1 MNLELEVEKKITY
14 LIKEL
19 NLKNYKLVI
28 DQINQ
33 LVESEYNIP
42 IIYNL
47 LGAAY
52 SNINKHTEAINAYKK
67 GLILDSFNEEIL
79 RNLGKSYSKLE
90 DNKNAYQCFSRAIKI
105 KPNNPDAI
113 FGIGLLELKKNNYQ
127 KSILKFSLAI
137 EHNGKFY
144 QAFYNRGIAYNY
156 LGDLI
161 KAQYDY
167 VEAIKINKNYYQA
180 YNNLGS
186 ILIKNKKI
194 EDAIKVL
201 EIAVKIKPEYIEALT
216 NLGVAYLDLKK
227 NKKSLE
233 YFDKV
238 LAIDPFYV
246 RAISQKLYLMRKIC
260 DWSEDNFLKRNLNL
274 INESKVEVT
283 PWQLLSLDD
292 DPQAEFIRAKKYGDQ
307 FLFTDIQSK
316 YTNSKIKLAYFSSDF
331 YEHAGMINMEGIF
344 QNHDKNKFEV
354 FAFDYGHLHN
364 DNTHKRIKKYFDHF
378 IYIDQK
384 SDEEVIKMLREY
396 KIDIII
402 HRNGYSQNS
411 RNSLFAKKT
420 VPLQISF
427 LGYPGTM
434 GVRFIDY
441 IIADKVVIP
450 EKNKKY
456 FSENI
461 IYLPNTYYPTNN
473 KRKISY
479 KNFNKS
485 NLNIHDDAFVF
496 GTFNNSYKISSS
508 EFAIW
513 MELLKKIKNSNLILL
528 VNDEATKN
536 NLIKEIIKY
545 NQDPN
550 RVKFLDFI
558 NNEEHLARHQL
569 IDLYLDTFNYNGHTS
584 AVDAL
589 YTGTP
594 MVTKI
599 GSSFTA
605 RVCASIL
612 KAVNMSELITKSE
625 EEYFNLAFKLATNKT
640 VYKKIKEA
648 LIQNI
653 KIQALFNT
661 KKYVRNLEKGYQ
673 IALENKIKQTK
684 KKDIEI

>member
-1 MNLELEVEKKITY
+1 MNLQLELEKKITF

-19 NLKNYKLVI
+19 NLKNYDLVI
-28 DQINQ
+28 EQINQ
-33 LVESEYNIP
+33 LTGSEYNIP

-52 SNINKHTEAINAYKK
+52 SNSNKHLEAINVYKK
-67 GLILDSFNEEIL
+67 GLALDSLNEEIL
-79 RNLGKSYSKLE
+79 INLGKSYSKLE
-90 DNKNAYQCFSRAIKI
+90 EYKNAYDCFSKAIKI
-105 KPNNPDAI
+105 KPNNPNAI
-113 FGIGLLELKKNNYQ
+113 FEIGLLELKKNNYQ
-127 KSILKFSLAI
+127 ESILKFTLAI
-137 EHNGKFY
+137 EYNSKFF
-144 QAFYNRGIAYNY
+144 QAFYNRAIAYNY
-156 LGDLI
+156 LGDLNN
-161 KAQYDY
+161 AQLNYFA
-167 VEAIKINKNYYQA
+167 AIKINENYYQA

-194 EDAIKVL
+194 DDAINVL
-201 EIAVKIKPEYIEALT
+201 ENAIQLKPDYVAALT

-227 NKKSLE
+227 YEKSLE
-233 YFDKV
+233 YFEKA

-246 RAISQKLYLMRKIC
+246 RAITQKLYLMRKIC
-260 DWSEDNFLKRNLNL
+260 DWSEDNLLKRNLNI

-292 DPQAEFIRAKKYGDQ
+292 DPQVEFIRAKKYGDQ
-307 FLFTDIQSK
+307 FLFTDIESTHK
-316 YTNSKIKLAYFSSDF
+316 NSKIKLAYFSSDF

-344 QNHDKNKFEV
+344 QNHDKSRFEV
-354 FAFDYGHLHN
+354 YGFDYGHFHN
-364 DNTHKRIKKYFDHF
+364 DKTHIRIKKYFDHF
-378 IYIDQK
+378 FYIDKK
-384 SDEEVIKMLREY
+384 SDEEVIKILREH

-411 RNSLFAKKT
+411 RNSLFAKKN

-461 IYLPNTYYPTNN
+461 IYMPNTYYPTNN
-473 KRKISY
+473 KRKVSS
-479 KNFNKS
+479 KNFKKS
-485 NLNIHDDAFVF
+485 SLNIPTDAFVF

-513 MELLKKIKNSNLILL
+513 MELLKKIENSNLILL
-528 VNDEATKN
+528 VSDEATKN

-550 RVKFLDFI
+550 RVKFLNFI

-594 MVTKI
+594 IVSKI

-612 KAVNMSELITKSE
+612 KAVNLSELITNSE

-640 VYKKIKEA
+640 VYKKIKES

-653 KIQALFNT
+653 ETHALFHT
-661 KKYVRNLEKGYQ
+661 KEYVRDLEKGYQ
-673 IALENKIKQTK
+673 IALENKLKQIKLN
-684 KKDIEI
+684 DIEI